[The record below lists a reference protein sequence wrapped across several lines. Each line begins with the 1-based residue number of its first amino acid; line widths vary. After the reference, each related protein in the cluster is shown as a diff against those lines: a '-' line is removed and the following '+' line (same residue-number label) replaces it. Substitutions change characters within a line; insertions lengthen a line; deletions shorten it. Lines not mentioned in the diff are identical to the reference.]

1 MSKLYLIPT
10 PIGNLEDITLRAIRI
25 LKEADVILA
34 EDTRTS
40 RVLLNHLGIDKRLLS
55 HHQHN
60 EHQSTPEVIRMI
72 QAGQSVALISD
83 AGTPGISDPG
93 FLIIRS
99 AMEAGIKVSCLPGP
113 VAFVPAMVASGI
125 PCDKFFFE
133 GFLPHKKGRQTRLKY
148 LSGLD
153 YTFILYES
161 PHRLIKCLEELKEHC
176 TSMRLACVAREI
188 SKVYEEIKTATIQE
202 LVEYYKGSSG
212 TVKGEIVIVVS
223 GTKTEKYER
232 LEE

>member
-1 MSKLYLIPT
+1 MLYIVPT
-10 PIGNLEDITLRAIRI
+10 PIGNLGDMTFRAIEI
-25 LKEADVILA
+25 LKSVDLILA
-34 EDTRTS
+34 EDTRS
-40 RVLLNHLGIDKRLLS
+40 SGILLKHFSIENNLRPFHNF
-55 HHQHN
+55 N
-60 EHQSTPEVIRMI
+60 EHKVVESLVSQLKEGMTM
-72 QAGQSVALISD
+72 ALISD

-161 PHRLIKCLEELKEHC
+161 PHRLIKCLEELKERC
-176 TSMRLACVAREI
+176 SPMRLACVAREI
-188 SKVYEEIKTATIQE
+188 SKVYEEIKTATIQD